1 MSKLNLH
8 LYEQRKRWIKTNSFI
23 EPSEESSPA
32 PKKSPYR
39 PPGARAMPGM
49 GFGMGGG
56 IGSELA
62 GKLKSRNKAVESE
75 DKTGDSEEKPSPPVP
90 K

>member
-1 MSKLNLH
+1 
-8 LYEQRKRWIKTNSFI
+8 
-23 EPSEESSPA
+23 
-32 PKKSPYR
+32 
-39 PPGARAMPGM
+39 MPGM

>member
-1 MSKLNLH
+1 ML
-8 LYEQRKRWIKTNSFI
+8 ISFSP
-23 EPSEESSPA
+23 EPSEESAA

-56 IGSELA
+56 LGSELA
-62 GKLKSRNKAVESE
+62 GKLKSRNKAAESE
-75 DKTGDSEEKPSPPVP
+75 DKPAESEEKSLPPIP
-90 K
+90 KSVDGQCKISI